1 MPGILAA
8 IATSVPIAVAGLS
21 LLAKSG
27 GGLYWLF
34 AAVVLAFITGIG
46 NAWVLLVEIV
56 RDARY
61 RPIAGSIAADRW

>member
-61 RPIAGSIAADRW
+61 RPTAGSTAAGRW